1 MHRTRRV
8 NERSGAADGVPFAPS
23 PKRRESGPM
32 TGWRDE
38 IVGAL
43 VAGATHLT
51 VVADPDELLLEERL
65 LQRISERGF
74 HLITFDDPVAF
85 RFESETRLRSM
96 QDQGEDVPQRILIRA
111 SGPNPDALPHD
122 ILARGHR
129 LSLGLDQLF
138 PKLSYP
144 VVASLDRS
152 GLDDLFAAQRLHPPA
167 GRLGDRETRAY
178 VLRHVF
184 GVAPETI
191 AREEHLLRFL
201 LRRHYRRLPIPKA
214 FDHDV
219 LRFLGKIP
227 AFREWPLARIV
238 PDRRAFFA
246 FLQERWPAFLDRI
259 TADAVVR
266 EDAPPARY
274 EIRISGAVDI
284 DFDHED
290 VRVYVDNLFCEGVLQ
305 PVPHAKAKRLGGS
318 WATVGVATDPATDR
332 ARRMMRLLKSLQEN
346 VPGEAAGHRDWL
358 DFALRWATLAVL
370 DDDLAG
376 TGADPGTT
384 SRLDALRDRIDESF
398 AAWLAARYATL
409 HNLPPLPPV
418 MLHHVPRVLA
428 RHMAGGRDRKVAV
441 VLADGLALDQWMVLR
456 DSLASQRPKLRFR
469 ESAVFAWIPTLT
481 SVSRQACFAGR
492 PPLHFSSAIARTDGE
507 PAAWQRFWV
516 DEGLVPSAAPY
527 EKNLRNRDDLGRA
540 AAVASGS
547 EVRAVAL
554 VVDVVDRIMHGMVLG
569 SSGMR
574 SQVGHWADG
583 GMLAELLD
591 ILLDC
596 GFSVFLTSDHG
607 NIETRGCGRP
617 ADGAL
622 VETYGK
628 RVRIYDDPVLRDR
641 VLEEHPG
648 AVAWPPVGLPERYH
662 PLIAPGRSSFVREGE
677 RPVAHGGAT
686 LEEVVVPLVEIE
698 AP

>member
-1 MHRTRRV
+1 
-8 NERSGAADGVPFAPS
+8 
-23 PKRRESGPM
+23 M
-32 TGWRDE
+32 TGWRDAF
-38 IVGAL
+38 VGELA
-43 VAGATHLT
+43 ASTSSAT
-51 VVADPDELLLEERL
+51 VVADPDDLLLEERM
-65 LQRISERGF
+65 LQRITDLGY
-74 HLITFDDPVAF
+74 HIITFDDHVAF
-85 RFESETRLRSM
+85 RFEFESRLRSM
-96 QDQGEDVPQRILIRA
+96 PDQGVDAPQRVLIRV
-111 SGPNPDALPHD
+111 SGPHANALPYD
-122 ILARGHR
+122 VLVRARQ
-129 LSLGLDQLF
+129 LTFGLDRLF

-152 GLDDLFAAQRLHPPA
+152 GLDDLFAAHRLHPPG

-191 AREEHLLRFL
+191 ARESDLLRFL
-201 LRRHYRRLPIPKA
+201 LRRHYRGLRIPAA
-214 FDHDV
+214 FDADL
-219 LRFLGKIP
+219 LRFLRKIP
-227 AFREWPLARIV
+227 ALSEWPLAQIV
-238 PDRRAFFA
+238 PERQAFFA

-274 EIRISGAVDI
+274 EIRISGPVEI

-305 PVPHAKAKRLGGS
+305 PVPHAKARRLDGS
-318 WATVGVATDPATDR
+318 WATVGVATDPGADR
-332 ARRMMRLLKSLQEN
+332 ARRMLGLLDSLEET
-346 VPGEAAGHRDWL
+346 VPGQADGHREWL
-358 DFALRWATLAVL
+358 DFASRWATLTVL
-370 DDDLAG
+370 ADDFGG
-376 TGADPGTT
+376 TIADPGAMA
-384 SRLDALRDRIDESF
+384 RCDALRDRVDESF
-398 AAWLAARYATL
+398 AAWLAAHYATL
-409 HNLPPLPPV
+409 HNLPPHPPV
-418 MLHHVPRVLA
+418 MLHHVPRLLA
-428 RHMAGGRDRKVAV
+428 RHMTDGEGRKVAV
-441 VLADGLALDQWMVLR
+441 VLADGLALDQWLVLR
-456 DSLASQRPKLRFR
+456 ESLASQRPNLRFR
-469 ESAVFAWIPTLT
+469 ESSVFAWIPTLT

-492 PPLHFSSAIARTDGE
+492 APLYFSSGISSTAGE
-507 PAAWQRFWV
+507 PAAWGRFWV
-516 DEGLVPSAAPY
+516 DQGLPPHSTRY
-527 EKNLRNRDDLGRA
+527 EKTLRDIDDLER
-540 AAVASGS
+540 VAEVVSSS

-574 SQVGHWADG
+574 NQVRQWADG

-591 ILLDC
+591 ILLGR
-596 GFSVFLTSDHG
+596 GFAIFLTSDHG

-648 AVAWPPVGLPERYH
+648 AIAWPAVGLPERYH